1 MEGTFLIISNL
12 EEDYNYEQNNQIFQ
26 SKQKESVHI
35 TNNYSLSFCTITT
48 TKRDGKKQKRGRKR
62 YKRNK
67 RNNAKQQKHSTN
79 KPLYL
84 EPQYQKKN

>member
-1 MEGTFLIISNL
+1 MKRENYIIKSSI

-35 TNNYSLSFCTITT
+35 TNNYSLSFWTITT

-67 RNNAKQQKHSTN
+67 RNNAKQYKH
-79 KPLYL
+79 
-84 EPQYQKKN
+84 KNYK